1 MILSKGLHIRDGDWY
16 KYKHGLQRI
25 NMIKVTIFLI
35 EKITLP
41 CILKLFHRIV
51 FFPQNYDKWVLIQS
65 KKYIC
70 LEVKISYINGSV
82 LIRYDV
88 LSNSICS

>member
-16 KYKHGLQRI
+16 ITENKHDKS
-25 NMIKVTIFLI
+25 NNIFLR

-65 KKYIC
+65 KVYIC
-70 LEVKISYINGSV
+70 LKVKMSYINGSV

-88 LSNSICS
+88 WSNSICS

>member
-1 MILSKGLHIRDGDWY
+1 MVWITEN
-16 KYKHGLQRI
+16 KHDKS
-25 NMIKVTIFLI
+25 NNIFLR

-41 CILKLFHRIV
+41 CILKLFHRIG

-65 KKYIC
+65 KLYIC
-70 LEVKISYINGSV
+70 LKVKISYINGSV

-88 LSNSICS
+88 CQIQSAPDHVFIMFMAILRN